1 MLIERIDDA
10 SDPRLAE
17 YRDVKDPHLRARHGL
32 FMAESR
38 EVVRRLFACGR
49 FRARSIL
56 LTAAALEGLRDLL
69 ETAAADVRIL
79 LVHHELVRGVV
90 GYNFHRGC
98 LAVGERGAELPAS
111 AILDPPG
118 RRLLLVLEDV
128 TNPDNVGAVF
138 RNGLAFGADG
148 VLLSP
153 GSADPLYRK
162 AIRVSVGASLSLPFA
177 RLSDWPEGLEALRA
191 AGYTLVALTPRA
203 AAVDIARFTAAL
215 PESPRLALLLGAE
228 GAGLSAPAR
237 AHAHHEVRIPMMPG
251 TDSLNV
257 ATACGIA
264 LHRLAPPI
272 PSSS

>member
-1 MLIERIDDA
+1 MLIERIEDA

-17 YRDVKDPHLRARHGL
+17 YRDVKDPHLRARDGL

-56 LTAAALEGLRDLL
+56 LTPAALEGLRDLL
-69 ETAAADVRIL
+69 EPAGADVRIL

-98 LAVGERGAELPAS
+98 LAVGERGPAIPAS
-111 AILDPPG
+111 SLVEPPG
-118 RRLLLVLEDV
+118 DRLLLVLEDV

-177 RLSDWPEGLEALRA
+177 RLVDWPGDLATLRD
-191 AGYTLVALTPRA
+191 AGYTILALTPRA
-203 AAVDIARFTAAL
+203 DAVDITEFGSTRPKPARV
-215 PESPRLALLLGAE
+215 ALLLGAE
-228 GAGLSAPAR
+228 GIGLSDVAR
-237 AHAHHEVRIPMMPG
+237 AHADHEVRIAMMPG

-264 LHRLAPPI
+264 LHRFAARI
-272 PSSS
+272 PSTP

>member
-17 YRDVKDPHLRARHGL
+17 YRDVKDPHLRLRQGL

-38 EVVRRLFACGR
+38 EVIRRLFACGR

-69 ETAAADVRIL
+69 EAAGPDLRIL
-79 LVHHELVRGVV
+79 LVRHEIVRGVV

-98 LAVGERGAELPAS
+98 LAVGERGAEPPAS
-111 AILDPPG
+111 ALVDPPG
-118 RRLLLVLEDV
+118 QRLLLLLEDV

-138 RNGLAFGADG
+138 RNALAFGADG

-153 GSADPLYRK
+153 GCADPLYRK

-177 RLSDWPEGLEALRA
+177 RLADWPGDLRALRD
-191 AGYTLVALTPRA
+191 AGYTVIALTPRPA
-203 AAVDIARFTAAL
+203 AIDIAEFGTTRSVPA
-215 PESPRLALLLGAE
+215 RLVLLLGAE
-228 GAGLSAPAR
+228 GAGLSAAAR
-237 AHAHHEVRIPMMPG
+237 AEADHEVRIAMMPG

-264 LHRLAPPI
+264 LHRFTAGIRSEP
-272 PSSS
+272 